1 MSSRTL
7 FVIALV
13 SGLTIGAASHALA
26 DDRSAANAPLAAAR
40 QSQAE
45 TLYRQGLLQYEKGD
59 LAAAIA
65 LYDDA
70 LILDPTS
77 AEAYS
82 ARAGAQGRQGNYEAA
97 IEDYSSAIALN
108 DELAAAYGGRGLAF
122 ALAGDP
128 TRGVQD
134 LWTAAQLFR
143 QQDRP
148 EQYSQTLAII
158 RNLAP

>member
-1 MSSRTL
+1 MYSRTL
-7 FVIALV
+7 LV
-13 SGLTIGAASHALA
+13 VGLVGGLLIGASPLALA
-26 DDRSAANAPLAAAR
+26 DDSPTMDEPLTVSR

-59 LAAAIA
+59 LEAAID
-65 LYDDA
+65 LYTDA
-70 LILDPTS
+70 LTIDPTS
-77 AEAYS
+77 ANAYS

-97 IEDYSSAIALN
+97 IEDYSAAIAIN
-108 DELAAAYGGRGLAF
+108 DELAPAYGGRGLAL
-122 ALAGDP
+122 ALSGN
-128 TRGVQD
+128 TNSGVQD

-143 QQDRP
+143 QQGRP